1 MPLSAVLSQVALR
14 AELQR
19 LRAAPQAW
27 SQERVSVVVTVA
39 PLLWHPPVHVPARH
53 RMKTALPSTRQL
65 AAMLHGFLHRLQ
77 SSGQQ
82 PVQAQLLWALQQA
95 ARDERADTDLGFQV
109 HQFVRR
115 LWSRTAPQMAW
126 LVLRARQRVAGDA
139 NDGAA
144 HPLVL
149 QDLEAALQDLL
160 AEEWQGWWWPGSW
173 SAGTWLR
180 VGAAVGLVGGAV
192 AVALMPD
199 GGGQRS
205 GSVSGTAL
213 VPVGVSKR

>member
-1 MPLSAVLSQVALR
+1 MGDGGARRPSSRLVFVFLFAEPLERRGRQSPPGTPLSQSTDSVPPT
-14 AELQR
+14 
-19 LRAAPQAW
+19 PQ
-27 SQERVSVVVTVA
+27 
-39 PLLWHPPVHVPARH
+39 
-53 RMKTALPSTRQL
+53 TALPSTRQL

-139 NDGAA
+139 NDGA
-144 HPLVL
+144 
-149 QDLEAALQDLL
+149 
-160 AEEWQGWWWPGSW
+160 
-173 SAGTWLR
+173 
-180 VGAAVGLVGGAV
+180 
-192 AVALMPD
+192 
-199 GGGQRS
+199 
-205 GSVSGTAL
+205 
-213 VPVGVSKR
+213 